1 MTTLT
6 INEQVKE
13 LKEVATEMFNN
24 GKSTEYVNEALKTRV
39 FNSGFSNEI
48 NVDAIQYL
56 AKQK

>member
-13 LKEVATEMFNN
+13 LKEVATEMFKN
-24 GKSTEYVNEALKTRV
+24 GKSTEYVIDALKTRV
-39 FNSGFSNEI
+39 FNSGFSKEI

>member
-13 LKEVATEMFNN
+13 LKEVAKEMFNN
-24 GKSTEYVNEALKTRV
+24 GKSTEYVTEALKTRV